1 MPEPLALAPIPDA
14 RPQPPGVHDWR
25 VTSLLRHSGPLTR
38 AQLAHRMLLAW
49 GASAAITDAAVGR
62 LVAGKVIRRNDDGQ
76 MEVIPD
82 A

>member
-1 MPEPLALAPIPDA
+1 MPEPLSLAPIPDA

-49 GASAAITDAAVGR
+49 GASAAITEAAVAR
-62 LVAGKVIRRNDDGQ
+62 LTAAGTLRRNDDKRL
-76 MEVIPD
+76 EVTPD